1 MTTRYDSDCNRR
13 PGLLI
18 VDPDP
23 TARASLARA
32 MEAQG
37 WRVWSVADGG
47 AAVEAYRQ
55 HRVRIDAALVDLQ
68 LPGLQGGL
76 VLTELAG
83 INPDLVRCAMSADVS
98 PYAASAFRRMSDT
111 PLFTKPL
118 DVRALAFTLYE
129 SVIPVGR
136 R

>member
-1 MTTRYDSDCNRR
+1 MTPQYDSDRPR
-13 PGLLI
+13 LPGLLI

-23 TARASLARA
+23 TARAYLARA

-47 AAVEAYRQ
+47 AAVEVYRQ
-55 HRVRIDAALVDLQ
+55 YRGRIDVALVDLQ

-83 INPDLVRCAMSADVS
+83 VNPHLIRCAMSADVS
-98 PYAASAFRRMSDT
+98 PYAASAFRRMSDI

-118 DVRALAFTLYE
+118 DVRALSFTLYE